1 MSQSALSHKIS
12 VQLLEDI
19 HSGLIAGGEHL
30 AAQQVAE
37 RYGVS
42 RTPVREALG
51 QLEQKG
57 VLHRHRN
64 RGFFVAETMPDDVRR
79 LLEEQQDLM
88 SDDYQMMADDWLTDR
103 LPEEV
108 TELFLRQ
115 KYSWTKAKVA
125 DILMRAVREGWAE
138 RKDGYGWRLLPVT
151 KTPAAFDALYR
162 FRMSIEPAA
171 MLEPTF
177 QIDRKILDHQKR
189 VQSAMLENGIE
200 GTPKEQLLR
209 NGADF
214 HEAIIS
220 LSNNPFF
227 ITALQRVNRMRRL
240 MEYRVKVD
248 WDRIQAQSTEHLEMI
263 AMLEKGEI
271 AEASYFMRRHLNGA
285 LERKSPIAHD
295 WLAASKG

>member
-1 MSQSALSHKIS
+1 MHRVPSQ
-12 VQLLEDI
+12 V
-19 HSGLIAGGEHL
+19 
-30 AAQQVAE
+30 
-37 RYGVS
+37 
-42 RTPVREALG
+42 
-51 QLEQKG
+51 
-57 VLHRHRN
+57 
-64 RGFFVAETMPDDVRR
+64 DV
-79 LLEEQQDLM
+79 
-88 SDDYQMMADDWLTDR
+88 
-103 LPEEV
+103 
-108 TELFLRQ
+108 
-115 KYSWTKAKVA
+115 
-125 DILMRAVREGWAE
+125 
-138 RKDGYGWRLLPVT
+138 
-151 KTPAAFDALYR
+151 
-162 FRMSIEPAA
+162 
-171 MLEPTF
+171 
-177 QIDRKILDHQKR
+177 
-189 VQSAMLENGIE
+189 
-200 GTPKEQLLR
+200 QLLR